1 MDSAYEYDYQ
11 ELGDQEKPKKVKR
24 LKTFAQEA
32 EPSVFDFDEE
42 EVRVV
47 LYDELTYFPPVSDLY
62 ELEIASLDEVVPFGK
77 PTIEYLQTLK
87 RGTASGTQ
95 FPSKNPNVA
104 ASQNPEYNSRPVSNK
119 RDARRMSKSIVSGI
133 LQNAFR
139 MQTSPD
145 RIAEIPVD
153 RMSSIPV

>member
-1 MDSAYEYDYQ
+1 
-11 ELGDQEKPKKVKR
+11 
-24 LKTFAQEA
+24 
-32 EPSVFDFDEE
+32 VFDFDEE
-42 EVRVV
+42 EERVV
-47 LYDELTYFPPVSDLY
+47 LYDELTYFPPHSDLY
-62 ELEIASLDEVVPFGK
+62 ELEIAQLDEVVPFGK

-87 RGTASGTQ
+87 RGAASGTQ
-95 FPSKNPNVA
+95 FPSMNPNVA
-104 ASQNPEYNSRPVSNK
+104 VTQNPEYDSRPVSNK

-153 RMSSIPV
+153 RMSSIPLQFQHSSVEQFSVPNYGNFEFEALVKKDRKDAL